1 MNSAFGLDAV
11 NVALLPEDNGKGNKP
26 LPLVITPR
34 WNSSKIFIVTWCR
47 ENRVWLDTMLLQ
59 YGAVLIRGFTLDTPA
74 DMQEAIQAYHHD
86 LNNTYRGT
94 SPRRLME
101 GTDYVF
107 SAAEVPVNYPI
118 AQHIEMSFLDA
129 PPRQLFFGCIKQSDA
144 AGGET
149 ALADFRQVY
158 RDLDMD
164 LKQKLLDQ
172 GIRYKR
178 TNKKV
183 GSYYTYDVAD
193 MLGWPELFGTD
204 DKKQVEKMCAQ
215 EGIPVEWDGD
225 TFVSVTKSDAF
236 QLHPVTKEPV
246 WFNHTQVFHW
256 STFPAELWFAFC
268 RTHDVRLLI
277 HCFFVTMFCVI
288 KYALLGHEMSLHAT
302 FGDGTPI
309 ALHEMREIRRCI
321 HKNMVFNRWAKSDLL
336 LLDNF
341 STSHGRQPTY
351 DRSRKIVVAWAD
363 PLQKSNEVKSLVVD
377 ASIITQVV
385 VPEDYSMDNPQERS
399 PDSTLTN
406 LELHDLKEAFSQKQ
420 FSGSL
425 EAAFAPSDNP
435 QEMFAAPQKH
445 RKVLSFVAD
454 AEFWEKEE

>member
-1 MNSAFGLDAV
+1 MNGASLGLDAV
-11 NVALLPEDNGKGNKP
+11 NIALLPADNGKQGNKP

-34 WNSSKIFIVTWCR
+34 WNSSKLFIVDWCR
-47 ENRVWLDTMLLQ
+47 ENRVWLDAMLLK
-59 YGAVLIRGFTLDTPA
+59 YGAILIRGFSLETPA
-74 DMQEAIQAYHHD
+74 DMQEAIQAYHD
-86 LNNTYRGT
+86 NLNNTYRGT

-144 AGGET
+144 VGGET

-164 LKQKLLDQ
+164 LKKKLLDQ
-172 GIRYKR
+172 GIRYQR
-178 TNKKV
+178 THKKV

-204 DKKQVEKMCAQ
+204 DKEQVEKMCAV

-225 TFVSVTKSDAF
+225 TFVSVSKSDAF
-236 QLHPVTKEPV
+236 QLHPITKEPV

-256 STFPAELWFAFC
+256 STFPAELWFAFN
-268 RTHDVRLLI
+268 RTRDIRLLI
-277 HCFFVTMFCVI
+277 HCFFVTIFCVI

-309 ALHEMREIRRCI
+309 SLHEMREIRRCI

-363 PLQKSNEVKSLVVD
+363 PLRKSNEVKSLVMD
-377 ASIITQVV
+377 ANVLQA
-385 VPEDYSMDNPQERS
+385 VPEDHSMENPQERS

-406 LELHDLKEAFSQKQ
+406 LELHDLKEEFSQKRFEEA
-420 FSGSL
+420 FSPYG
-425 EAAFAPSDNP
+425 ENP
-435 QEMFAAPQKH
+435 QEMLDPPKH
-445 RKVLSFVAD
+445 TKALSFVAD